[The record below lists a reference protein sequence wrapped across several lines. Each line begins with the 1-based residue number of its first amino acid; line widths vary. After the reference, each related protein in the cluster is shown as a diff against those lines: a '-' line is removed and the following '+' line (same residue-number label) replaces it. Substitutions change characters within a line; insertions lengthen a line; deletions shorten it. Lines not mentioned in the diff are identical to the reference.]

1 MQPDLLAVRVWSFG
15 GHYHRYLRA
24 KVAQE
29 ELIQASAIPYTI
41 MRATQFFEFV
51 GRIAGS
57 ATTGQAV
64 HLPSVLFQPIFS
76 DDLAAAVARIAVAE
90 PLNGQHCLPAAVFF
104 AAEDSKWITG
114 ETLLIS
120 GGLR

>member
-1 MQPDLLAVRVWSFG
+1 M
-15 GHYHRYLRA
+15 
-24 KVAQE
+24 AQE
-29 ELIQASAIPYTI
+29 KLIQASAIPYTI

-57 ATTGQAV
+57 ATPGQAV

-76 DDLAAAVARIAVAE
+76 NDLAAAVARIAVAE
-90 PLNGQHCLPAAVFF
+90 SLHGQHCLPAAAFF
-104 AAEDSKWITG
+104 AAEDSKWITR